1 MTCDWDL
8 CEFYFSKKKRIES
21 SFSFT
26 HIVYLSF
33 STFCLP
39 HEIFIIY
46 MCLWISWIISRYF
59 YCDFHI
65 IFSHVFVISFYCFK
79 SFIFISSLLFFKIQ
93 NRTCEVVLHRTTN
106 KQMKTKNTDLC
117 FFCRSSIQHDT
128 QFKDFWKYLNFPHRF
143 SSIYS
148 STLFFPP
155 HILDLKFF
163 SSFFFSFQTI
173 IGRWQFEVIINAREF
188 RWNLWIGL

>member
-1 MTCDWDL
+1 MWL
-8 CEFYFSKKKRIES
+8 RFVWILFFQKKRIES

-93 NRTCEVVLHRTTN
+93 NRTTSQTTNIPTN

-117 FFCRSSIQHDT
+117 FFCQSSIQHDT

-148 STLFFPP
+148 STLFF
-155 HILDLKFF
+155 HLTSWIWNFF
-163 SSFFFSFQTI
+163 LHSFFSFQTI